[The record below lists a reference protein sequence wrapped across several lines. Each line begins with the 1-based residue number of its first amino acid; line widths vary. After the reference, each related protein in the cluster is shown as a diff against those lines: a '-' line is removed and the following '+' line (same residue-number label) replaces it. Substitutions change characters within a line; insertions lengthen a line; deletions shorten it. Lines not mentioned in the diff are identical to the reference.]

1 MSCILL
7 ALLFFKLP
15 WVVKVVIIII
25 IIIIIVIIAVI
36 SFHVATIINSA
47 IFVLCVSLVLSNYLS
62 F

>member
-1 MSCILL
+1 M
-7 ALLFFKLP
+7 
-15 WVVKVVIIII
+15 KVVIIII